1 MKSVP
6 GSASKRAL
14 PILRNHA
21 DTECLNYKLVRS
33 RRRTISLTIHEDG
46 SLEIRS
52 PLRCS
57 KMQIER
63 FIADKAGWINRKR
76 LESQDHIAVDILP
89 VHQWPE
95 AARQINLMMDQILNQ
110 RAVRKPVKIAV
121 RDQRSRWGS
130 CSSRGH
136 IAINVR
142 LVNLPEHLQ
151 EYIILHELC
160 HLQHLNHGPDF
171 WKLLESHL
179 PDAHQRRKA
188 LRKYRLVQEEKK

>member
-1 MKSVP
+1 MRSRVDAEN
-6 GSASKRAL
+6 S
-14 PILRNHA
+14 
-21 DTECLNYKLVRS
+21 DYKLVRS
-33 RRRTISLTIHEDG
+33 RRRTISLTVLEDG

-52 PLRCS
+52 PLKCS
-57 KMQIER
+57 RMQIDQ
-63 FIADKAGWINRKR
+63 FIADKANWINRKR
-76 LESQDHIAVDILP
+76 LESQDNIAVGILP
-89 VHQWPE
+89 AHERAE
-95 AARQINLMMDQILNQ
+95 AARQINLMMNQIMTR
-110 RAVRKPVKIAV
+110 RAVRQPVKIAV

-179 PDAHQRRKA
+179 PDARQRRKA
-188 LRKYRLVQEEKK
+188 LRKYRLVQEEKR